1 MSDDAGLPGV
11 TATATASTSLG
22 SVETNSTTS
31 EASSTMHQ
39 NPSSIN
45 DASTQQTNTS
55 TPSLFQ
61 LCKNSVSD
69 IVLPPGEEENRNKIE
84 PLEQTS
90 SPVLDLPSAAAI
102 EDGITSSQECESAE
116 VEDADRTEEI
126 VDDEDPE
133 EEDEIEEEDD
143 DTESVVSHLISPALE
158 QEREMRKAEDRKLLA
173 LLAHFDEEQLNR
185 FEAFRRATFA
195 KASVRRLMQSIT
207 STAVSQSVV
216 IAMAGLTKVYVGE
229 IVERALDYKEKLG
242 ETGPLQP
249 RHIREAFRQ
258 LNEENSSCTRPTPNP
273 LF

>member
-195 KASVRRLMQSIT
+195 KASVRRLWIT
-207 STAVSQSVV
+207 KRSWAKPVHCNRDTSEKRFGSLMKRTVRVPDPHLIHCFDRHQWVCVAFGQRPGLDAVW
-216 IAMAGLTKVYVGE
+216 G
-229 IVERALDYKEKLG
+229 
-242 ETGPLQP
+242 
-249 RHIREAFRQ
+249 
-258 LNEENSSCTRPTPNP
+258 
-273 LF
+273 